1 MSDSAHP
8 LSGYKVVELA
18 RVLAGP
24 WAGQILADMGADV
37 IKVEGPVGD
46 DTRGWGPPW
55 FDNPDGS
62 RDAAYYHA
70 TNRGKRSIVADFRK
84 EDDLARVRALIA
96 EADVVIENFKVGGLT
111 KFGLDYASLAADHP
125 ALVYCS
131 VTGFGQ
137 DGPHKDKPGY
147 DLVAQA
153 MSGIMDL
160 TGPGDGP
167 PMKIGVAYADIMTGL
182 YAAIGI
188 QSALLQRART
198 GQGCQVDIALFDSM
212 VATLANQAMNY
223 LIGGKVPRRMGNR
236 HPNVVPYE
244 PFPTSDGWA
253 VIAVGSD
260 GQFARLTELLDLPR
274 QEAWRTNGGRVD
286 DYDAVYAAIAV
297 KTRGYT
303 RDELLT
309 ALEAHTI
316 PGAPINTVA
325 DALDDPHTAARGL
338 RVDLE
343 REDGA
348 VIPGIRTPIR
358 FSDGELRLA
367 RPSPT
372 HGQHNAD

>member
-1 MSDSAHP
+1 MSQHP
-8 LSGYKVVELA
+8 LSGFKVVELA

-24 WAGQILADMGADV
+24 WAGQILADMGAEV
-37 IKVEGPVGD
+37 IKVESPAGD

-70 TNRGKRSIVADFRK
+70 TNRGKQSIVADFRK
-84 EDDLARVRALIA
+84 AEDLERVRALIA
-96 EADVVIENFKVGGLT
+96 DADVVIENFKVGGLV
-111 KFGLDYASLAADHP
+111 KYGLDYASLKDAHP

-137 DGPHKDKPGY
+137 DGPLKDKPGY

-160 TGPGDGP
+160 TGPADGP

-188 QSALLQRART
+188 QSALLQRSRT
-198 GQGCQVDIALFDSM
+198 GRGCQVDIALFDSM

-223 LIGGKVPRRMGNR
+223 LIGGVVPKRMGNR

-244 PFPTSDGWA
+244 PFPTSDGWC

-260 GQFARLTELLDLPR
+260 PQFARLTQLLGLPDKP
-274 QEAWRTNGGRVD
+274 EWRTNGGRVD
-286 DYDAVYAAIAV
+286 DYHALYAAIAERT
-297 KTRGYT
+297 KGYT
-303 RDELLT
+303 RDDLL
-309 ALEAHTI
+309 AELEAHTV

-343 REDGA
+343 RADGA
-348 VIPGIRTPIR
+348 SIPGIRTPIV
-358 FSDGELRLA
+358 FSDGELKLET
-367 RPSPT
+367 PSPR
-372 HGQHNAD
+372 HGQDDDML